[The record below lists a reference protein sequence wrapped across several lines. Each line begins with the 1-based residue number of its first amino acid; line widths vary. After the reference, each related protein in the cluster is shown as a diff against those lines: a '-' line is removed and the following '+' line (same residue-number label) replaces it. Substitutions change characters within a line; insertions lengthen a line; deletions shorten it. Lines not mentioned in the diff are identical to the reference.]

1 MIQNN
6 CHNPSKMKRKVI
18 DNLNMQNNELV
29 CKEKTGHED
38 LTMKSI
44 KELRSGKVTR
54 CKDYNDYLRKVK
66 NI

>member
-1 MIQNN
+1 MATIIFEYDA
-6 CHNPSKMKRKVI
+6 RKIGFQKLI
-18 DNLNMQNNELV
+18 DAFVAFGAKIKDND
-29 CKEKTGHED
+29 ED

-54 CKDYNDYLRKVK
+54 CKDYNDYLRKAK